1 LPIFLGI
8 GVFFL
13 YNESDQKRRREMSV
27 WLYIAAG
34 LAAGIFS
41 GFLGIGGGTIVI
53 PFLVFVAGFTQHQA
67 QGTTLAMMVPPIGLL
82 AAIRYYYDGNVNI
95 KAAALICVGFII
107 GGLLGA
113 HFVSPIPDTAL
124 KKIFGVYL
132 IIIGLKLV
140 I

>member
-1 LPIFLGI
+1 
-8 GVFFL
+8 
-13 YNESDQKRRREMSV
+13 MSI
-27 WLYIAAG
+27 WFYIIAG
-34 LAAGIFS
+34 LVAGIFS
-41 GFLGIGGGTIVI
+41 GFLGIGGGTIII
-53 PFLVFVAGFTQHQA
+53 PFLVLIAGFTQHQA

-95 KAAALICVGFII
+95 KAAVLLCAGFVI

-113 HFVSPIPDTAL
+113 HFVSPIPDTML
-124 KKIFGVYL
+124 KKIFGIYL